1 MKRVFALTFFLFCNY
16 VNAEN
21 TIIAIVNGDLVSL
34 KSIENEL
41 FQANSKKEK
50 IDLVNSRI
58 NIVIQLQK
66 AAELN
71 LLPTKKISRNNKV
84 NPIKTTHIILVKMI
98 AGKNI
103 NSDNPIKNK
112 AAAKK
117 VPTKNKNKNK
127 EILKRF

>member
-71 LLPTKKISRNNKV
+71 LLPTKK
-84 NPIKTTHIILVKMI
+84 
-98 AGKNI
+98 
-103 NSDNPIKNK
+103 
-112 AAAKK
+112 
-117 VPTKNKNKNK
+117 
-127 EILKRF
+127 